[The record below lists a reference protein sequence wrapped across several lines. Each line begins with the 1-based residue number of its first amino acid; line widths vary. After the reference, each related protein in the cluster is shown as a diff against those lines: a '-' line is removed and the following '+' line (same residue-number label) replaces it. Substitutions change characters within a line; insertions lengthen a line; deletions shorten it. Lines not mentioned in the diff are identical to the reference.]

1 MKIYSHDYTKVAEA
15 AELLYSALRLIANDC
30 IDAAKERVTEARENL
45 LQYLNQDNM
54 FEDPDCEGWIKASE
68 AMDACEDIING
79 WIKASEAMDA
89 CEDIII
95 KTIERTLKNPINH
108 D

>member
-1 MKIYSHDYTKVAEA
+1 MKIYSHDYTKAAEA

-45 LQYLNQDNM
+45 LQYLTADNM
-54 FEDPDCEGWIKASE
+54 IEDPDCEGWIKASE
-68 AMDACEDIING
+68 AMDACEDIITTARG
-79 WIKASEAMDA
+79 LITSFVI
-89 CEDIII
+89 CQ
-95 KTIERTLKNPINH
+95 TTERTLKNPINH